1 MTDRI
6 SENGQIRRIREME
19 QLLNQVLAWVN
30 ESENLL
36 GKNAGIDRAVRA
48 LEDYYGSSLW
58 KADFEADEA
67 GLLPADLARGVLS
80 EDGIDHALQDFR
92 DLKERFAQEIC
103 REDYEL
109 KSARFLAAEILRRL
123 VKNGDTVI
131 DATMGNGHDTLFLCS
146 LVGESGRVY
155 AFDIQRDAVEATRS
169 RLTAAGMADRAELLC
184 IGHEKMAG
192 NVPGPVKAVVF
203 NLGWLP
209 GGDHQITT
217 RTETTLQAV
226 RQALELLIPGGRLV
240 VCVYPGHK
248 EGTAELAA
256 MDRFFSTLPCRQWNV
271 LKHSFSNAG
280 PGTPVC
286 FAVQRMKTPVRSSS
300 RQAGQSPR

>member
-19 QLLNQVLAWVN
+19 QLLNQVLAWVD

-36 GKNAGIDRAVRA
+36 SKNTGIDRAVCA
-48 LEDYYGSSLW
+48 LEDYYGSSFW

-67 GLLPADLARGVLS
+67 GFLPADLARGVLS
-80 EDGIDHALQDFR
+80 EDGIDHALQDYHV
-92 DLKERFAQEIC
+92 LKERFAQEIC
-103 REDYEL
+103 REEYEL
-109 KSARFLAAEILRRL
+109 KSARYLAADILRRA

-146 LVGESGRVY
+146 LVGETGKVY

-192 NVPGPVKAVVF
+192 KVPGPVKAVVF

-226 RQALELLIPGGRLV
+226 RQALELL
-240 VCVYPGHK
+240 CVSG
-248 EGTAELAA
+248 
-256 MDRFFSTLPCRQWNV
+256 S
-271 LKHSFSNAG
+271 
-280 PGTPVC
+280 
-286 FAVQRMKTPVRSSS
+286 
-300 RQAGQSPR
+300 